1 MDEHSSQPPPRPPA
15 AMEETKCEKTE
26 IAKQD
31 QPDQVEAKPPP
42 SAPSDNE
49 KTKLQDQTNLL
60 PMKQLLVVFAGLS
73 CALFCSLLDQT
84 IVSTALPTLG
94 RVFNDASI
102 ESWVGT
108 AYLLTST
115 SCQPLYGRLSDIFGR
130 KIILLISMGFFLIGS
145 ILCAVS
151 RSMTML
157 IVFRAIAGIGGGGIL
172 TSVMI
177 VVSDV
182 VSLKKRG
189 TYQGILG
196 MVVAL
201 SNSLG
206 PLIGGLFTEKVS
218 WRWCFYINIPLTS
231 ISIFVVAFVLPLK
244 RVKGDVKGKLKKID
258 YLGCAT
264 MLISAILILLPISWG
279 GTKYAWSSAG
289 VIAPLVLGIVFFGIF
304 VLIELKLAALPLIPM
319 HIFKNTTVSGAL
331 GGAFFTGFMFYCNLY
346 YVRPSSYSDLQDH
359 GTDDL
364 QLPQFYQVVY
374 DASPL
379 RSGVLLLPLVV
390 TQCIVSFTSGFIVSK
405 TGNYTIN
412 IWVGFAIWAIACGL
426 LSTISPTTSIAKLVG
441 YQILSGIGSGQTL
454 QTNLVA
460 IQASVKRSDMAV
472 ATSTRNFLRMLGG
485 TVALSAC
492 AAILNNTARTELS
505 SLISPDTLS
514 DLLSDPTRI
523 NSRLLGLT
531 ESQRLAATQA
541 YTHGIQNI
549 YYFMIACCCTSFF
562 ITIFFVR
569 GHSLKRD
576 DDARLQEEGKQWA
589 AKHRGIRVLDRSKK
603 TESAAPKSECET
615 NHTPTEP
622 PDSPAEYPLYQNTQ
636 ILRDFENSSNLLA
649 HLLRARVGL
658 VRPLHLSVPTIRNFL
673 V

>member
-1 MDEHSSQPPPRPPA
+1 MHEHSSQPPPRPPA
-15 AMEETKCEKTE
+15 ATEETQSEKNE
-26 IAKQD
+26 VAKQEPG
-31 QPDQVEAKPPP
+31 QAEAQTPP
-42 SAPSDNE
+42 SAPTDNE
-49 KTKLQDQTNLL
+49 KMKLQDQTNLL

-130 KIILLISMGFFLIGS
+130 KIILLTSMGFFLIGS

-157 IVFRAIAGIGGGGIL
+157 IIFRAIAGIGGGGIL

-182 VSLKKRG
+182 VSLEKRG

-196 MVVAL
+196 VVVAL

-218 WRWCFYINIPLTS
+218 WRWCFYINIPLTG

-289 VIAPLVLGIVFFGIF
+289 VVAPLVLV
-304 VLIELKLAALPLIPM
+304 
-319 HIFKNTTVSGAL
+319 HIFKNSTVSGAL

-346 YVRPSSYSDLQDH
+346 YVRPFPYPDVPNNS
-359 GTDDL
+359 TDDL

-374 DASPL
+374 NASPL
-379 RSGVLLLPLVV
+379 KSGVLLLPLVV

-412 IWVGFAIWAIACGL
+412 IWAGFAIWAIACGL
-426 LSTISPTTSIAKLVG
+426 LSTISPTISIAKLVG

-492 AAILNNTARTELS
+492 AAILNNTARTGLS

-514 DLLSDPTRI
+514 DLLADPTRI
-523 NSRLLGLT
+523 NSPLLGLT
-531 ESQRLAATQA
+531 ESQRAAAIQA
-541 YTHGIQNI
+541 YSRGIQNI
-549 YYFMIACCCTSFF
+549 YYFMVACCCTSFF
-562 ITIFFVR
+562 ITILFVR

-589 AKHRGIRVLDRSKK
+589 AKHRGIRVLGRSNKN
-603 TESAAPKSECET
+603 ESAAPKSEGET
-615 NHTPTEP
+615 NQTPTAP
-622 PDSPAEYPLYQNTQ
+622 QDSVEGG
-636 ILRDFENSSNLLA
+636 
-649 HLLRARVGL
+649 V
-658 VRPLHLSVPTIRNFL
+658 VRK
-673 V
+673 